1 MAVADP
7 GATMK
12 YVMRAHLFEE
22 NSANKTARPLTL
34 FKSLLRIFV
43 GNISSELSQET
54 FDRKLRT
61 IFFSMKIII

>member
-1 MAVADP
+1 MSSRGLDRSLFMAVPDP

-34 FKSLLRIFV
+34 FKSLLKQYLW
-43 GNISSELSQET
+43 GNQQ
-54 FDRKLRT
+54 RA
-61 IFFSMKIII
+61 